1 MSRESSPH
9 TVQHPDGPAAAAT
22 SVGDGSRHG
31 FLGNLF
37 GKRSR
42 HTTVT
47 TITTTT
53 PAAAAVTSEVP
64 ATTEAPG

>member
-9 TVQHPDGPAAAAT
+9 TVQHPDGAAAAAT

-37 GKRSR
+37 GKRGR
-42 HTTVT
+42 HTTVA
-47 TITTTT
+47 TTTT
-53 PAAAAVTSEVP
+53 PQAAAAVTSEVP